1 MDPGKRIPLMTKI
14 LIADDDRNFL
24 LSVADGLRDYS
35 KDFEIFI
42 AENGKEAVTQL
53 QTNKIDLLVTD
64 LKMPEMDGLELLA
77 HMVSYYPNIPVIVM
91 TAFATRE
98 LEDCVANMGAF
109 KFLEKPLDFHVLLE
123 KIKEGMDV
131 GSRHITKVLSI
142 ISFLQ
147 TLESEGKTCRVTVR
161 SNENIGYLYFFNG
174 VLIDGDTGETN
185 GAESVYIIIAWEDAE
200 VEIDYNFMDEK
211 RKIDTPLNFIIK
223 EELHR
228 QSQMADINKVPAKSD
243 GNMNDKETN
252 MNTAKMEEAIDILK
266 RDMADALLNTG
277 VMSRLDG
284 RMVLEYKIH
293 PKAGIFFKQLTAFLK
308 RMLSECN
315 MPPMGKYYMIELEGD
330 KSLIAIPHLNYIWG
344 ITIDLKKVALGLFLN
359 VTLPKILK
367 AFDVSITTK

>member
-1 MDPGKRIPLMTKI
+1 MTKI

-35 KDFEIFI
+35 KEFEILI
-42 AENGKEAVTQL
+42 AENGKDAVHRL
-53 QTNKIDLLVTD
+53 QEHAVDLLVTD

-131 GSRHITKVLSI
+131 GSHHITKVLSI

-147 TLESEGKTCRVTVR
+147 TIESEGKTCRVTIQTHDDV
-161 SNENIGYLYFFNG
+161 GYIYFFNG
-174 VLIDGDTGETN
+174 VVIDGETRKAK
-185 GAESVYIIIAWEDAE
+185 GAEAVYNIIAWEDAE
-200 VEIDYNFMDEK
+200 VEIDYNFVDEK
-211 RKIDTPLNFIIK
+211 RKIDHPLNFIIK

-228 QSQMADINKVPAKSD
+228 HTQQEIQKKASPNKNKPRHEDSHIN
-243 GNMNDKETN
+243 NKEIR
-252 MNTAKMEEAIDILK
+252 MNTEKMEDAMQILK
-266 RDMADALLNTG
+266 TDMGDALLNTG
-277 VMSRLDG
+277 VMSRIDG
-284 RMVLEYKIH
+284 RMVSEYNIH
-293 PKAGIFFKQLTAFLK
+293 PKAGVFFKQLTAFLK

-359 VTLPKILK
+359 VTLPKILN
-367 AFDVSITTK
+367 AFDQSITRN